1 MRMRKSVAS
10 PCDECG
16 EDAFTG
22 YQGLGWL
29 CSEECFNTAK
39 EKRDAFHDELRA
51 LKTEDFPDEFQLSDF
66 ERYALRIALDCVDDE
81 ETFEF
86 IKKNHPHLTS
96 IEDVAEE
103 VKERTLNR
111 IPGEYVE
118 IEEARGHARMFTSG
132 TYRVVKPIPKSVIIE
147 AFGAPDEPG
156 GEE

>member
-1 MRMRKSVAS
+1 MRMRTSVAS

-66 ERYALRIALDCVDDE
+66 ERDWVRSQIAQTIKAYAPAL
-81 ETFEF
+81 
-86 IKKNHPHLTS
+86 
-96 IEDVAEE
+96 
-103 VKERTLNR
+103 
-111 IPGEYVE
+111 YVP
-118 IEEARGHARMFTSG
+118 
-132 TYRVVKPIPKSVIIE
+132 V
-147 AFGAPDEPG
+147 
-156 GEE
+156 